1 MIERSLE
8 TYFPKVVAEIKGF
21 AVFMIDTNAII
32 RTWNKGCELM
42 KGYTE
47 AEAIGENFS
56 ILFPQ
61 FLREQNLPEKE
72 VQLAKETGRYESEN
86 WRRKKNGDLFWAFV
100 VLTRITDE
108 QGNLVGFVKITQD
121 QTDKKN
127 YEDQLKSKMEELNNI
142 NLKLRDLNNE
152 LRRSN
157 SSFEEFAYASSHDLQ
172 APLRK
177 INYFIDQLK
186 TELGEQ
192 LNGKPLEFITRIEN
206 STSRMEKLIEDLL
219 TLSNISEGTGEM
231 SEIDLNQLVKDV
243 LEDLE
248 LEIAEKAAKISV
260 ASLPKVRGNSRQMHQ
275 FFQNLISNSIKY
287 TKPDLPPLLQI
298 SSDEVSGS
306 EVKAS
311 QPLAEADKKYHLI
324 QLQDNGIGFEQEYAE
339 EIFKVFTRLHNTS
352 DYPGTGVGLSIVQ
365 RVVENH
371 RGCIWAE
378 SQPGE
383 GASFKALLPID

>member
-287 TKPDLPPLLQI
+287 TKPNLPPLLQI

>member
-298 SSDEVSGS
+298 SSDEVSGYRS
-306 EVKAS
+306 WTEHCTKS
-311 QPLAEADKKYHLI
+311 SRK
-324 QLQDNGIGFEQEYAE
+324 
-339 EIFKVFTRLHNTS
+339 S
-352 DYPGTGVGLSIVQ
+352 
-365 RVVENH
+365 
-371 RGCIWAE
+371 
-378 SQPGE
+378 
-383 GASFKALLPID
+383 